1 MPGSKKPKAKTKAKT
16 KAKAKS
22 KRVSKKTTYENCKTN
37 IIGQDMRLFKQ
48 GKLTQRNKMPVKS
61 RKQAIAIA
69 LSMAEKKCKDK
80 KTPVDVRRENA
91 KIKQKL
97 QKDNNKIPLRS
108 SDVRTIITKLKDL
121 KKKNKSREYRT
132 LKINLLS
139 RIVMTSPV
147 SPDIYRVIQTYLRN
161 E

>member
-1 MPGSKKPKAKTKAKT
+1 MPSSKKAKTKA
-16 KAKAKS
+16 

-48 GKLTQRNKMPVKS
+48 GKLKQRNKSPVKS

-80 KTPVDVRRENA
+80 KTLVDVRRENA
-91 KIKQKL
+91 KIKRKL
-97 QKDNNKIPLRS
+97 QKENKTPLRS
-108 SDVRTIITKLKDL
+108 SDVRNIITKLKDL
-121 KKKNKSREYRT
+121 KKKKQSREYRT
-132 LKINLLS
+132 MKIDLLS
-139 RIVMTSPV
+139 RIVMISPV
-147 SPDIYRVIQTYLRN
+147 SPEIYKIVQTYLRN

>member
-1 MPGSKKPKAKTKAKT
+1 MPGSKKTKAKP
-16 KAKAKS
+16 KVKQ
-22 KRVSKKTTYENCKTN
+22 VSSKTTYENCKTN

-48 GKLTQRNKMPVKS
+48 GKLKQRNKSPVKS

-80 KTPVDVRRENA
+80 KTLVDVRRENA
-91 KIKQKL
+91 KIKRKL
-97 QKDNNKIPLRS
+97 RKENKTPLSS
-108 SDVRTIITKLKDL
+108 SDVRNIITKLKDL
-121 KKKNKSREYRT
+121 KKKKQSREYRT
-132 LKINLLS
+132 MKIDLLS

-147 SPDIYRVIQTYLRN
+147 SPEIYRIVQTYLRN

>member
-1 MPGSKKPKAKTKAKT
+1 MPGAKAKTKVKV
-16 KAKAKS
+16 
-22 KRVSKKTTYENCKTN
+22 KRVSNKTTYENCKTN

-48 GKLTQRNKMPVKS
+48 GKLKQRNKSPVKS

-80 KTPVDVRRENA
+80 KTLADVRRENA
-91 KIKQKL
+91 KIKRKL
-97 QKDNNKIPLRS
+97 RKENKTPLRS
-108 SDVRTIITKLKDL
+108 SDVRNIITKLKDL
-121 KKKNKSREYRT
+121 KKKKQSREYRS
-132 LKINLLS
+132 LKIDLLS

-147 SPDIYRVIQTYLRN
+147 SPEIYKIVQTYLRN